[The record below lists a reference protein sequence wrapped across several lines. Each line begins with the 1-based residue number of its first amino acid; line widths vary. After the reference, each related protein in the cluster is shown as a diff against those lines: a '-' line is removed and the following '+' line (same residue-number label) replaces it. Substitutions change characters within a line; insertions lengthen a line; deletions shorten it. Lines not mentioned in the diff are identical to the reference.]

1 MADGWRMYN
10 DAVRITAF
18 VLLLSSVAFAQA
30 TPSLQFRGAGGG
42 SKHADIAAMPAEI
55 AGAAGGKI
63 VLTVDVQPKPGIHV
77 YAPGTKD
84 FIPIT
89 LTLDASPD
97 AKAAGKTVYPATTD
111 TLVVVDEKV
120 PVFSKPF
127 KMTQSVALAKT
138 AKPGSTVKVDGKINL
153 QACDESV
160 CYPPETV
167 PVSWNVTVK

>member
-1 MADGWRMYN
+1 MY
-10 DAVRITAF
+10 DRVVETTAF
-18 VLLLSSVAFAQA
+18 VVLLSSIVFAQA
-30 TPSLQFRGAGGG
+30 TPNLQFRGAPT

-55 AGAAGGKI
+55 TAAAGAKI

-89 LTLDASPD
+89 LTLDTSAD
-97 AKAAGKTVYPATTD
+97 AKAAGKTVYPPTTD

-127 KMTQSVALAKT
+127 KMTQGVTLAKT
-138 AKPGSTVKVDGKINL
+138 TKAGSTVKIDGKINL
-153 QACDESV
+153 QACDDKV

-167 PVSWNVTVK
+167 PVSWSVTVK

>member
-1 MADGWRMYN
+1 MK
-10 DAVRITAF
+10 ITALI
-18 VLLLSSVAFAQA
+18 LLLSAVVAAQA
-30 TPSLQFRGAGGG
+30 TPSLQFRGAQT
-42 SKHADIAAMPAEI
+42 SKHADIAASPADI
-55 AGAAGGKI
+55 SGAAGAKV

-89 LTLDASPD
+89 LTVDVSADVKP
-97 AKAAGKTVYPATTD
+97 AGKTVYPATTD

-120 PVFSKPF
+120 PVFSKHF
-127 KMTQSVALAKT
+127 KMTQGVTLAKT

-153 QACDESV
+153 QACDDKV

-167 PVSWNVTVK
+167 PVTWTVSVK

>member
-1 MADGWRMYN
+1 MVVYDRC
-10 DAVRITAF
+10 VKTTAF
-18 VLLLSSVAFAQA
+18 IVLLSSVVFAQA
-30 TPSLQFRGAGGG
+30 TPSLQFRGAPT

-55 AGAAGGKI
+55 SGAAGAKI

-89 LTLDASPD
+89 LTLDNSADLKP
-97 AKAAGKTVYPATTD
+97 AGKTVYPATTE
-111 TLVVVDEKV
+111 TLTVVDEKV

-127 KMTQSVALAKT
+127 KMTQGVTLAKT
-138 AKPGSTVKVDGKINL
+138 AKAGSTVKVDGKINL
-153 QACDESV
+153 QACDDKV

-167 PVSWNVTVK
+167 PVSWTVSVK